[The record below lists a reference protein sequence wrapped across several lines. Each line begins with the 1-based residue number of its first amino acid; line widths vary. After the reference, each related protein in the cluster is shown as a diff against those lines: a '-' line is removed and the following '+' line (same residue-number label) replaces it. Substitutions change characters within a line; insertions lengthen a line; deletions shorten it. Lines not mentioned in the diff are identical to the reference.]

1 MIRLPKY
8 GRNIRRYADA
18 AFDAAWREVVA
29 IGIPGVREYLS
40 ASNPECA
47 VPFSVHLKFGS
58 SGLIG
63 ATVTRIPPNGEFE
76 LIADHICPLW
86 EIDHQRREWHSQIYR
101 TVVHRYVLERYGP
114 ASGKRPLYQ
123 MPDDDVTAMAVSS
136 TDVGDDFVQR
146 VGEQFRSMV
155 ARWELEHRA
164 HESNHARMARMG
176 TMIEAAQ

>member
-8 GRNIRRYADA
+8 GHNIRRYADA

-40 ASNPECA
+40 NSNPECA
-47 VPFSVHLKFGS
+47 VPFNVRLKFSG

-86 EIDHQRREWHSQIYR
+86 EIESQRRGWHSQVYR
-101 TVVHRYVLERYGP
+101 TVVHRYALERYGP
-114 ASGKRPLYQ
+114 ASGKRPFYQ
-123 MPDDDVTAMAVSS
+123 MLDEAVTAVAVGS
-136 TDVGDDFVQR
+136 TDVGDNFVQH
-146 VGEQFRSMV
+146 VGEQCCSMV

-164 HESNHARMARMG
+164 RESNHAR
-176 TMIEAAQ
+176 IERLGAQKESV